1 WKRNRFRNASERR
14 VNQESMSL
22 RSDRQIPLVLL
33 LLCLSAAIDVRAQ
46 SSPAC
51 LSVSFKVHLDAGD
64 SFERELGG
72 GLLFRVRSL
81 KDPSWFLD
89 IVPAEANTK
98 DYIYPVNL
106 PLRFNGN
113 QTLGPGYGETVKSS
127 LAHSHEMKFLLS
139 RADYDR
145 VFGLIGNVLWSYQT
159 SDPDK
164 ALSDYMEAVDEAHKG
179 SLLIHISSYKADPKS
194 GALTRIKLRVEITTP
209 ASFQFAPHLNPF
221 PWPCHP

>member
-1 WKRNRFRNASERR
+1 MAIWNG
-14 VNQESMSL
+14 
-22 RSDRQIPLVLL
+22 RQRLLAAGLLVCLL
-33 LLCLSAAIDVRAQ
+33 AAIDLRAQ

-106 PLRFNGN
+106 PLRFNAN

-127 LAHSHEMKFLLS
+127 LAHPHEMRFLLNRS
-139 RADYDR
+139 DYDR
-145 VFGLIGNVLWSYQT
+145 VFGLIGNVLRSYQT

-164 ALSDYMEAVDEAHKG
+164 ALSDYTNAVDDARKG
-179 SLLIHISSYKADPKS
+179 SLRVTVSSYKTNPK
-194 GALTRIKLRVEITTP
+194 GALTRIKLRVEVTTP
-209 ASFQFAPHLNPF
+209 PEFQFAPHLNPL
-221 PWPCHP
+221 PWPCRP

>member
-1 WKRNRFRNASERR
+1 MPIWNG
-14 VNQESMSL
+14 
-22 RSDRQIPLVLL
+22 RQRLLAACLLVCLL
-33 LLCLSAAIDVRAQ
+33 AAIDLRAQ

-127 LAHSHEMKFLLS
+127 LAHPHEMRFLLNRS
-139 RADYDR
+139 DYDR
-145 VFGLIGNVLWSYQT
+145 VFGLIGNVLRSYQT

-164 ALSDYMEAVDEAHKG
+164 ALSDYTNAVDDARKG
-179 SLLIHISSYKADPKS
+179 SLRVTVSSYKTDPK
-194 GALTRIKLRVEITTP
+194 GALTRIKLRVEVTTP
-209 ASFQFAPHLNPF
+209 PDFQFAPHLNPL
-221 PWPCHP
+221 PWPCRP

>member
-1 WKRNRFRNASERR
+1 MAIWNG
-14 VNQESMSL
+14 
-22 RSDRQIPLVLL
+22 RQRLLAAGLLVCLL
-33 LLCLSAAIDVRAQ
+33 AAIDLRAQ

-106 PLRFNGN
+106 PLRFNAN

-127 LAHSHEMKFLLS
+127 LAHPHEMRFLLNRS
-139 RADYDR
+139 DYDR
-145 VFGLIGNVLWSYQT
+145 VFGLIGNVLRSYQT

-164 ALSDYMEAVDEAHKG
+164 ALSDYTNAVDDARKG
-179 SLLIHISSYKADPKS
+179 SLRVTVSSYKTNPK
-194 GALTRIKLRVEITTP
+194 GALTRIKLRVEVTTP
-209 ASFQFAPHLNPF
+209 PDFQFAPHLNPL
-221 PWPCHP
+221 PWPCRP

>member
-1 WKRNRFRNASERR
+1 MSIGNGRERLLAAF
-14 VNQESMSL
+14 V
-22 RSDRQIPLVLL
+22 LV
-33 LLCLSAAIDVRAQ
+33 CLSLIPAIDVRAQ

-51 LSVSFKVHLDAGD
+51 QSVSFKVHLNAGD

-81 KDPSWFLD
+81 KDPGWFLD
-89 IVPAEANTK
+89 IVPAEANTM

-106 PLRFNGN
+106 PLRLNPN

-127 LAHSHEMKFLLS
+127 LAHRHEMRFLLNRS
-139 RADYDR
+139 DYDR
-145 VFGLIGNVLWSYQT
+145 VFGLIGNVLWPYQT

-164 ALSDYMEAVDEAHKG
+164 ALSDYTNAVDDARKG
-179 SLLIHISSYKADPKS
+179 SLRVTVSSYKTDPK
-194 GALTRIKLRVEITTP
+194 GALTRIKLRVEVTTP
-209 ASFQFAPHLNPF
+209 PDFQFAPHLNPF

>member
-1 WKRNRFRNASERR
+1 MSIQNGRER
-14 VNQESMSL
+14 L
-22 RSDRQIPLVLL
+22 LAALL
-33 LLCLSAAIDVRAQ
+33 LVCLIAATDVRARDVRAQ

-51 LSVSFKVHLDAGD
+51 QFVSFKVHLNAGD

-72 GLLFRVRSL
+72 GLLFRVRSQ
-81 KDPSWFLD
+81 KDSSWFLD

-113 QTLGPGYGETVKSS
+113 QTLGAGFGETVKSS
-127 LAHSHEMKFLLS
+127 LAHPHEMYFLLNRS
-139 RADYDR
+139 DYDR
-145 VFGLIGNVLWSYQT
+145 VFGLIGNVLRSYQT

-164 ALSDYMEAVDEAHKG
+164 ALSDYTNAIDDASKG
-179 SLLIHISSYKADPKS
+179 WLRVTVSSYKTDSKGS
-194 GALTRIKLRVEITTP
+194 LTRIKLRVEVTTSP
-209 ASFQFAPHLNPF
+209 DFHFAPHLNPF

>member
-1 WKRNRFRNASERR
+1 MAIWNGPQR
-14 VNQESMSL
+14 SL
-22 RSDRQIPLVLL
+22 AALL
-33 LLCLSAAIDVRAQ
+33 LVCLFAVIDLRGQ

-51 LSVSFKVHLDAGD
+51 LSVSFKVHLDAGE

-72 GLLFRVRSL
+72 GLLFRARSL
-81 KDPSWFLD
+81 KDPGWFID

-127 LAHSHEMKFLLS
+127 LTHPHEMHFLLNRS
-139 RADYDR
+139 DYDR
-145 VFGLIGNVLWSYQT
+145 VYGLIANVLRSYQT

-164 ALSDYMEAVDEAHKG
+164 ALSDYTNAVDDARKG
-179 SLLIHISSYKADPKS
+179 SLRITVSSYKTDPK
-194 GALTRIKLRVEITTP
+194 GALTRIKLRVEVTTP
-209 ASFQFAPHLNPF
+209 PDFQFAPHLNPF
-221 PWPCHP
+221 PWPCRP

>member
-1 WKRNRFRNASERR
+1 MPIRNGRERLLAAL
-14 VNQESMSL
+14 M
-22 RSDRQIPLVLL
+22 LV
-33 LLCLSAAIDVRAQ
+33 CLSLIPAIDLRAQ

-51 LSVSFKVHLDAGD
+51 QSVSFKVHLNAGD

-81 KDPSWFLD
+81 KDPGWFLD
-89 IVPAEANTK
+89 IVPAEANTM

-106 PLRFNGN
+106 PLRLNPN

-127 LAHSHEMKFLLS
+127 LAHRHEMRFLLNRS
-139 RADYDR
+139 DYDR
-145 VFGLIGNVLWSYQT
+145 VFGLIGNVLWPYQT

-164 ALSDYMEAVDEAHKG
+164 ALSDYTNAVDNARKG
-179 SLLIHISSYKADPKS
+179 SLKVTVSSYKTDPK
-194 GALTRIKLRVEITTP
+194 GALTRIKLRVEVTTP
-209 ASFQFAPHLNPF
+209 PDFQFAPHLNPL